1 MVYWTGAELKSRLA
15 RSNRISIYKAVYG
28 FPRIN
33 LLGSSVNK
41 GNGAPLRGE
50 RKPFTLF
57 AQPLLNCEIFTKA
70 TLCV

>member
-1 MVYWTGAELKSRLA
+1 MVYWTGAELISRLA

-41 GNGAPLRGE
+41 GNGAAPKGRAQAFYAFCATITKLRN
-50 RKPFTLF
+50 LY
-57 AQPLLNCEIFTKA
+57 
-70 TLCV
+70 